1 MANPLGTCALN
12 SKLNTKYETNKL
24 YCCRR
29 CCLLVHKLLQTF
41 INFYKKS
48 SNHVRQCCLLVHKL
62 LQTFI
67 NFYKKS
73 SNHVRQCCL
82 LVHKLLQ
89 TFINFYK
96 KSSNH
101 VLFIDI
107 QNSTDYR
114 KHH

>member
-48 SNHVRQCCLLVHKL
+48 SNHVLFIGTQTSTNLYKL
-62 LQTFI
+62 LQKIIKPRETVLFI
-67 NFYKKS
+67 GTQTSTNLY
-73 SNHVRQCCL
+73 
-82 LVHKLLQ
+82 KLLQ
-89 TFINFYK
+89 KIIKPRAVY
-96 KSSNH
+96 
-101 VLFIDI
+101 
-107 QNSTDYR
+107 
-114 KHH
+114 